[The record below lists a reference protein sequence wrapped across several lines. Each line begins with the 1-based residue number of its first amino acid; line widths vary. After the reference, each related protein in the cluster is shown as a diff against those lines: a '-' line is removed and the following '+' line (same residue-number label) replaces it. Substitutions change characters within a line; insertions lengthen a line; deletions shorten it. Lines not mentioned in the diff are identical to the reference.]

1 MSTKNGMALV
11 QVLLLSALL
20 MIMLLSVQY
29 QARNQLELANRVKQY
44 SDLQLQLQNVEAE
57 LMFLLM
63 TNEWSDLVKP
73 TSKVTGFNFFGKEFL
88 LSGAVVKI
96 QDLAGLLSV
105 NSPNTS
111 TYAGLTKSLLGDEQL
126 GVRIAEELID
136 WRDADNL
143 PGQYGA
149 EQADY
154 PNIQVRNFGL
164 QTLDEIRF
172 LKSVTPDVYQTLR
185 PYLTV
190 FRAGENLMNMPA
202 EMLLSRVSPAVA
214 EQMMQSREEGRL
226 NDGVLASM
234 GVDYTDEAFSLR
246 FGRTLQITF
255 TVQNTDVKL
264 TRSFAVTITPS
275 RPVPFE
281 YLEYRMR
288 DTEMEYLNASR

>member
-1 MSTKNGMALV
+1 MRQSRGMALL
-11 QVLLLSALL
+11 QVLLLTALL
-20 MIMLLSVQY
+20 MIMLISAQQ
-29 QARNQLELANRVKQY
+29 QAREHLRLATVVKQH
-44 SDLQLQLQNVEAE
+44 SDVNLALNSIEAE
-57 LMFLLM
+57 LLFLL
-63 TNEWSDLVKP
+63 TTREWSDLVNANTP
-73 TSKVTGFNFFGKEFL
+73 VPGFNFYGKEFEF
-88 LSGAVVKI
+88 SGALVKI
-96 QDLAGLLSV
+96 QDIAGLLSV
-105 NSPNTS
+105 NSPNTES
-111 TYAGLTKSLLGDEQL
+111 FAALSKVLFSDEMI
-126 GVRIAEELID
+126 GKRIADELAD
-136 WRDADNL
+136 WRDADQTVR
-143 PGQYGA
+143 QYGA
-149 EQADY
+149 EQSSYADVS
-154 PNIQVRNFGL
+154 VRNYGL

-226 NDGVLASM
+226 NDGLLASM

>member
-29 QARNQLELANRVKQY
+29 QARNQLELANRVQQY

-73 TSKVTGFNFFGKEFL
+73 TSKVNGFNFFGKEFL

-111 TYAGLTKSLLGDEQL
+111 TYAGLTKRLLGDEQL

-136 WRDADNL
+136 WRDADDL

-149 EQADY
+149 EQAEY

-172 LKSVTPDVYQTLR
+172 LKSMTPELYRLLR

-190 FRAGENLMNMPA
+190 FRQSENLMNMPMEVMTLHVSAAAA
-202 EMLLSRVSPAVA
+202 EQIMLSRDKG
-214 EQMMQSREEGRL
+214 EL
-226 NDGVLASM
+226 NDGVLSSLGVSAS
-234 GVDYTDEAFSLR
+234 DESNALR
-246 FGRTLQITF
+246 FGRALQITF
-255 TVQNTDVKL
+255 TVENANVKL
-264 TRSFAVTITPS
+264 TRSFSMTIDPS

-281 YLEYRMR
+281 LLEYRMR
-288 DTEMEYLNASR
+288 DTEMENLNAVQ